1 MSNAKP
7 LRVFPLTIA
16 TAMVFALLLP
26 AACSRK
32 GAPTNFATPEEGVQA
47 LIQAVKGGK
56 LDDVIAIFGAEGKE
70 LIDSSDAATARQ
82 NQQVFLAATAE
93 HWRLEPQGTNGRVL
107 VIGKEAWPFPV
118 PLVQDSHGWHFDTAA
133 GKEEI
138 IARRIGRNEL
148 AVIRLCRTYV
158 AAQRLY
164 AQKGHDGR
172 PAGLFAATFRSDP
185 GRENGLYWPAAHGQK
200 RSPLGDLV
208 AGAAEEGRA
217 AAQNRAQPSPFHGY
231 YFRILTAQGPDAPGG
246 AIDYLVD
253 GQLTRGFA
261 LIAWP
266 AQYDVTGVMTFLVS
280 HEGNVREKDLGA
292 DTAAAADRIRVFN
305 PDASWAPVQSER

>member
-1 MSNAKP
+1 MSNTTP
-7 LRVFPLTIA
+7 LRLFPLTIA
-16 TAMVFALLLP
+16 TAMVFALFLP
-26 AACSRK
+26 AGCSRK
-32 GAPTNFATPEEGVQA
+32 GASTNFASPEEGVQA

-70 LIDSSDAATARQ
+70 LIDSSDPATARQ
-82 NQQVFLAATAE
+82 NQQVFLAATSE

-118 PLVQDSHGWHFDTAA
+118 PLVRDNRGWHFDTAA

-148 AVIRLCRTYV
+148 AAIRACRTYV

-164 AQKGHDGR
+164 AERGHDGK

-208 AGAAEEGRA
+208 AGAAEEGRVA
-217 AAQNRAQPSPFHGY
+217 RQDGAGPTPFHGY

-246 AIDYLVD
+246 AVDYVVD
-253 GQLTRGFA
+253 GNLSRGFA
-261 LIAWP
+261 LVASP
-266 AQYDVTGVMTFLVS
+266 AQYDVTGVMTFIINQ
-280 HEGNVREKDLGA
+280 EGIVREKDLGPA
-292 DTAAAADRIRVFN
+292 GSAGSPVVRVFN
-305 PDASWAPVQSER
+305 PDASWAVVQ

>member
-1 MSNAKP
+1 MNDITRTRALP
-7 LRVFPLTIA
+7 VTLA
-16 TAMVFALLLP
+16 TVMFAFLLP

-32 GAPTNFATPEEGVQA
+32 DAPKNFSSPEQGVQA

-56 LDDVIAIFGAEGKE
+56 LDDVVAIFGADGRE
-70 LIDSSDAATARQ
+70 LVDSSDPATARQ

-93 HWRLEPQGTNGRVL
+93 HWRLEPQGANGRVL

-118 PLVQDSHGWHFDTAA
+118 PLVQDGRGWHFDTAA

-138 IARRIGRNEL
+138 IARRIGRNEI
-148 AVIRLCRTYV
+148 AAIRACKTYV

-164 AQKGHDGR
+164 AERGHDGK
-172 PAGLFAATFRSDP
+172 PAGLFATTFRSDS

-208 AGAAEEGRA
+208 AGAAEEGRPA
-217 AAQNRAQPSPFHGY
+217 RPDGAGPTPFHGY

-246 AIDYLVD
+246 ATDYVVD
-253 GQLTRGFA
+253 GNLSRGFA
-261 LIAWP
+261 LVAWP
-266 AQYDVTGVMTFLVS
+266 AQYDTTGVMTFIVN
-280 HEGNVREKDLGA
+280 HEGIVREKDLGPDGA
-292 DTAAAADRIRVFN
+292 TGSQAVKLFN
-305 PDASWAPVQSER
+305 PDASWSIVQ